1 MDKATETYYDN
12 YFLLFNTDGWK
23 QLCEELYGQAQIINS
38 VEHTKDGDDL
48 LTRKGQLSV
57 IASILN
63 LSDTIT
69 RAYEDAKEEA

>member
-1 MDKATETYYDN
+1 MDKATEVYYDN

-23 QLCEELYGQAQIINS
+23 QLCKELTDQAQIINS
-38 VEHTKDGDDL
+38 VEYTRDGDDL